1 MRSLNLFDSVDARR
15 LPILLSG
22 AFFVVFGPQTAMA
35 QPDLVINVAD
45 SIVRAGSCDA
55 SADLASGRIA
65 IKNIG
70 TSQAKMKILERVT
83 RSMLVVYVPENI
95 GIVDKKTKSEQLDV
109 FDQESISFQV
119 GSGVKKRGR
128 FFGTP
133 PNRVATANLPQTGS
147 GRVAAIQKALNDLGH
162 NAGPTD
168 GISGSQTREAIRRYQ
183 RSKGETATGALTN
196 RQTTRLLSE
205 TGVEVTGST
214 TTGAQGRLFV
224 TLYAS
229 VDPYDLVEESNES
242 NNIVKFTV
250 EIDCSK

>member
-1 MRSLNLFDSVDARR
+1 MRSLNLFDSAGARR
-15 LPILLSG
+15 LPIVLSG
-22 AFFVVFGPQTAMA
+22 ALFLVFGPQTAMA

-45 SIVRAGSCDA
+45 SVVRAGSCDA
-55 SADLASGRIA
+55 GADLASGRIA

-70 TSQAKMKILERVT
+70 TSRAKMKILERVT

-95 GIVDKKTKSEQLDV
+95 GVVDKKTKSEQLDV

-119 GSGVKKRGR
+119 GSGINKRGR

-133 PNRVATANLPQTGS
+133 PNRVATANLPQNAS

-162 NAGPTD
+162 NAGQTD
-168 GISGSQTREAIRRYQ
+168 GINGSQTREAIRRYQ
-183 RSKGETATGALTN
+183 RSKSETVTGTLTN
-196 RQTTRLLSE
+196 GQTSSLLSE
-205 TGVEVTGST
+205 AGVEVTGSSV
-214 TTGAQGRLFV
+214 TGAQGRIVV
-224 TLYAS
+224 TLYAA

-250 EIDCSK
+250 EIDCSR